1 MLENF
6 NEYMPLLLEG
16 AKITVLL
23 CVITL
28 VFALPLGIP
37 FALGVRSRI
46 KPIKYLC
53 ECYVLIFR
61 GTPLLLQ
68 LWFFYY
74 LFPMYL
80 GIQVDEFETAAFA
93 FVLNYVA
100 YFAEIYRGGINSID
114 KGQYEAAFAL
124 GVPRWRTMKDIILPQ
139 AMKAMLPPIAN
150 EAIVLI
156 KDTALASAITLMDIM
171 KVSQAVVSRNSDIK
185 IFLYAAVIYLILT
198 GITTIIAKR
207 IEKRFSR
214 HVQRE
219 EN

>member
-68 LWFFYY
+68 LWFPGF
-74 LFPMYL
+74 
-80 GIQVDEFETAAFA
+80 
-93 FVLNYVA
+93 
-100 YFAEIYRGGINSID
+100 
-114 KGQYEAAFAL
+114 
-124 GVPRWRTMKDIILPQ
+124 
-139 AMKAMLPPIAN
+139 
-150 EAIVLI
+150 
-156 KDTALASAITLMDIM
+156 
-171 KVSQAVVSRNSDIK
+171 
-185 IFLYAAVIYLILT
+185 
-198 GITTIIAKR
+198 
-207 IEKRFSR
+207 EKRSEGPNTQKAST
-214 HVQRE
+214 VSL
-219 EN
+219 

>member
-80 GIQVDEFETAAFA
+80 GIQVDESTQ
-93 FVLNYVA
+93 
-100 YFAEIYRGGINSID
+100 IGR
-114 KGQYEAAFAL
+114 
-124 GVPRWRTMKDIILPQ
+124 
-139 AMKAMLPPIAN
+139 
-150 EAIVLI
+150 
-156 KDTALASAITLMDIM
+156 ASC
-171 KVSQAVVSRNSDIK
+171 
-185 IFLYAAVIYLILT
+185 
-198 GITTIIAKR
+198 
-207 IEKRFSR
+207 
-214 HVQRE
+214 RE
-219 EN
+219 RV